1 MTIFKHKNGK
11 LYTVAENIQ
20 KYRPD
25 DTRYVAHEYPPKLI
39 LNGIIRTNSLVDFVP
54 VAER

>member
-20 KYRPD
+20 TYRPD
-25 DTRYVAHEYPPKLI
+25 DTRYVAREYPPKLI